1 MQGLGDLALSP
12 VALAA
17 LSPATLHLPGHPS
30 WTEEGF
36 WLLSKP
42 QWP

>member
-1 MQGLGDLALSP
+1 MQGLGDLALPP

-17 LSPATLHLPGHPS
+17 LTPATLHLLPGHPS

-42 QWP
+42 